1 MIKNYSLLYLVATAS
16 LSTSAYLRNEKV
28 LEDSYGYASTDMA
41 VGATNTMN
49 QVYDKQE
56 LPSPNSE
63 DNEEFDEFVE
73 MDEYEMDD
81 LDNETPEEEG
91 SSYDHEESN
100 EVVENGIMP
109 RSQFEGHTAVGMLLD
124 HCYSF
129 ESFNFRSH
137 NIRHR
142 NLELWMDPFNNS
154 ELFRLDHTFKM
165 VTALDRAAGQVSF
178 MSINSP
184 GRYMGHTHGLG
195 SIHGCGVSDVGWRN
209 NVSWYIHRGLSGT
222 STVSFHGIGGYFRHQ
237 DSRMK
242 FTKHDFSHFYG
253 DDDSLSYPEQL
264 LSDDAS
270 FIPHE
275 VPCF

>member
-109 RSQFEGHTAVGMLLD
+109 RSQNPYLIIDGVRMLLN

-129 ESFNFRSH
+129 ESLNFRGEY
-137 NIRHR
+137 IRHR
-142 NLELWMDPFNNS
+142 NFELWKDPFNNS
-154 ELFRLDHTFKM
+154 ELYQEDSRFKM
-165 VTALDRAAGQVSF
+165 VPAINGQAYWVSF
-178 MSINSP
+178 VSVNYPDKYM
-184 GRYMGHTHGLG
+184 RYREGIGFIH
-195 SIHGCGVSDVGWRN
+195 SCDVSDHGCKHNASFFVVKGR
-209 NVSWYIHRGLSGT
+209 SGKY
-222 STVSFHGIGGYFRHQ
+222 TVSIVTGESFLIHQ
-237 DSRMK
+237 GRRMK
-242 FTKHDFSHFYG
+242 MSEYSKQKFN
-253 DDDSLSYPEQL
+253 P
-264 LSDDAS
+264 DDAS

-275 VPCF
+275 VPCS

>member
-109 RSQFEGHTAVGMLLD
+109 RSQNPYLIIDGVRMLLN

-129 ESFNFRSH
+129 ESLNFRGEY
-137 NIRHR
+137 IRHR
-142 NLELWMDPFNNS
+142 NFELWKDPFNNS
-154 ELFRLDHTFKM
+154 ELYRKDSTFKM
-165 VTALDRAAGQVSF
+165 VMAINYRMTGQVSF
-178 MSINSP
+178 MPINYP
-184 GRYMGHTHGLG
+184 GKYMGSSQGLG
-195 SIHGCGVSDVGWRN
+195 SIHECHIFDRGCRDDASWEVREGFSSIWRP
-209 NVSWYIHRGLSGT
+209 
-222 STVSFHGIGGYFRHQ
+222 TVSLESTYRPKFLRHQ
-237 DSRMK
+237 GHRMK
-242 FTKHDFSHFYG
+242 LQKYINQK
-253 DDDSLSYPEQL
+253 LYR
-264 LSDDAS
+264 DDAS
-270 FIPHE
+270 FIPDE

>member
-109 RSQFEGHTAVGMLLD
+109 RSQNPYLIIDGVRMLLN

-129 ESFNFRSH
+129 ESLNFRGEY
-137 NIRHR
+137 IRHR
-142 NLELWMDPFNNS
+142 NFELWKDPFNNS
-154 ELFRLDHTFKM
+154 ELYQKDTRFKM
-165 VTALDRAAGQVSF
+165 VPAIDGSAHWVSF
-178 MSINSP
+178 VSVNYQDKYMSHH
-184 GRYMGHTHGLG
+184 GHREGIGFIRSCNVHD
-195 SIHGCGVSDVGWRN
+195 HGCKFNASWGVIKGRSGKYTISLYTGFSFLIHQGHRIMVQEYSDQKR
-209 NVSWYIHRGLSGT
+209 YR
-222 STVSFHGIGGYFRHQ
+222 
-237 DSRMK
+237 
-242 FTKHDFSHFYG
+242 
-253 DDDSLSYPEQL
+253 DDI
-264 LSDDAS
+264 S

-275 VPCF
+275 VPCS